1 MLKLLHTKLD
11 KPKLLTTFP
20 NNSTGS
26 DGDIVISTISG
37 KGTYICVKSNGRWYA
52 ANKMEDLSNVGK
64 SSFSKLSS
72 NKLTVKEVEN
82 AGSDTDKFL
91 VLDAGNQLK
100 FRTGS
105 ETLSDIGAL
114 GSLTFGIADTNAVK
128 IDSSSVADDEYA
140 RFTANGL
147 ESRSTA
153 EVLSDIGAQASL
165 TFGISDTN
173 VTKCGAGIVDND
185 FIRVNGTTFEGRSAS
200 EVRSD
205 IGAGTSSVDALND
218 LSDVTYSSGDL
229 TISSLDKIIAS
240 GALELE
246 SGGVL
251 TFNNN
256 STTRITFENS
266 GSAVA
271 RLEAGQLF
279 LKEEGSASS
288 DSAAFGQIWIKDDT
302 PNCLSF
308 TDDAGTDIV
317 GIGKYHYETKFIGF
331 YAGQTSQYI
340 PMTGYIIEKTSTA
353 GNNEFISFVTPYNCT
368 IEKFIYR
375 SEVAQDGNIT
385 LTVWESSDDTETPAT
400 RVFAKA
406 NTVDIADDTFVDLD
420 LTSPVIGSDYS
431 PLTKGKIYAIQVV
444 TPSSG
449 FDTNITVVFKWDITS

>member
-1 MLKLLHTKLD
+1 MPRSKLPSLNSIKDGSFEPNRKNAISLGD
-11 KPKLLTTFP
+11 DSVLSADSKPIKIGEKSSILELSEDSLIIRGAIEFDTLLRGILNSP
-20 NNSTGS
+20 NERMAFTAKTGE
-26 DGDIVISTISG
+26 
-37 KGTYICVKSNGRWYA
+37 YRWYSTD
-52 ANKMEDLSNVGK
+52 NDEDYVRMFVLGGNCLLQAVDASGGTEADIN
-64 SSFSKLSS
+64 
-72 NKLTVKEVEN
+72 
-82 AGSDTDKFL
+82 
-91 VLDAGNQLK
+91 LDAGNDIILDA
-100 FRTGS
+100 GS
-105 ETLSDIGAL
+105 GNITAKDDGGNYTPSSDYHVATKKYVDDNAGGA
-114 GSLTFGIADTNAVK
+114 S
-128 IDSSSVADDEYA
+128 
-140 RFTANGL
+140 
-147 ESRSTA
+147 
-153 EVLSDIGAQASL
+153 
-165 TFGISDTN
+165 
-173 VTKCGAGIVDND
+173 
-185 FIRVNGTTFEGRSAS
+185 
-200 EVRSD
+200 
-205 IGAGTSSVDALND
+205 ALND

-353 GNNEFISFVTPYNCT
+353 SNNEFISFVTPYNCT

-375 SEVAQDGNIT
+375 SEVAQDGNLT
-385 LTVWESSDDTETPAT
+385 LTVWESSDGTETPGT

-406 NTVDIADDTFVDLD
+406 NAVDIADDTFVDLD
-420 LTSPVIGSDYS
+420 LTSPTIGSDYA
-431 PLTKGKIYAIQVV
+431 PLTKGKIYAISLT

-449 FDTNITVVFKWDITS
+449 YDTNITVVFKWDITS